1 VKASYLHR
9 SSTYRHLRHRSR
21 DSFAKVCTDD
31 MIFDCEERLRLLR
44 QEDPQFCDPANL
56 RDKQA
61 AEKDLKWYRKLR
73 EFELLQEQRRRA
85 GESFQE
91 VPKHCLPE
99 PSLYPEVRPDTP
111 RGQRYLQ
118 KSPTQRRVEAL
129 AAPGVWQWICWG
141 AVFTW
146 RGTVWAAQKV
156 WTGACWVAQKTW
168 EGVQWVWQQISRP

>member
-1 VKASYLHR
+1 
-9 SSTYRHLRHRSR
+9 
-21 DSFAKVCTDD
+21 